1 MEVNMKNLSSS
12 LLRPK
17 TFVLLSVLL
26 YLFIACA
33 IFNYDNAEAAPKKIE
48 CGVISGKVMF
58 MDKSAP
64 DWSERQGTFEVKTGG
79 RVKLDDSGSAVLNY
93 SDGTMAALRGGTEI
107 EIKADGIRLNE
118 GGVWIK
124 LIKTK
129 SGFKVDTPSVT
140 IGARGTIFSVI
151 KKQEKVLVKLVEG
164 VVDIIN
170 RESGKTLVM
179 KAGDTVI
186 VKAKEI
192 IEVNKIDK
200 DKINAVLKQNSFS
213 EIDFDLNAVPA
224 IFKFDLNT
232 GSKDKAPVL
241 APGPVGVPGSAVP
254 ASSEVNVINGADS
267 DSVKLENE
275 AAAPQNAKTLKDLLG
290 R

>member
-1 MEVNMKNLSSS
+1 MKTIKSNLPG
-12 LLRPK
+12 LK
-17 TFVLLSVLL
+17 TFVLLSVIFYLL
-26 YLFIACA
+26 SACSLFIGGSV
-33 IFNYDNAEAAPKKIE
+33 EASVKKIE

-58 MDKSAP
+58 MDKSVS
-64 DWSERQGTFEVKTGG
+64 DWAERQGTFEVKTGG
-79 RVKLDDSGSAVLNY
+79 RIKLDDSGSAVINY
-93 SDGTMAALRGGTEI
+93 SDGTIVTLRSGTEI
-107 EIKADGIRLNE
+107 EIKADGIRLND

-151 KKQEKVLVKLVEG
+151 KKQEKILVKLVEG
-164 VVDIIN
+164 IIDVIN
-170 RESGKTLVM
+170 RESGKTLAM

-200 DKINAVLKQNSFS
+200 DKVNAVLKQNSFS
-213 EIDFDLNAVPA
+213 EIDFDLNSVPE
-224 IFKFDLNT
+224 IFKFNLNN
-232 GSKDKAPVL
+232 GSKGEAPVL
-241 APGPVGVPGSAVP
+241 EPGPAGVPGEAFSAQSGIN
-254 ASSEVNVINGADS
+254 AINGLDS
-267 DSVKLENE
+267 DSVKLETE
-275 AAAPQNAKTLKDLLG
+275 SASPQDAKTLKDLLG